1 VARRR
6 RIEDLTAES
15 QQPSSIL
22 GDGDSAIP
30 GEVIFALE
38 PDAAAQMAV
47 SLPTVPARGA
57 AVAAAAGGVES
68 LGVAAVDKA
77 LTRTKLTSITRVH
90 GPSPASVIAGVAT
103 ASDLGLDT
111 TLRARFDGTES
122 AETVAKRLNGLNE
135 VAWAEPNRWRE
146 TTVVPNDPKYPA
158 QWGLARIGCPDAWDL
173 TTGDPSIVV
182 AVVDTGVDLNH
193 PELSPLLVA
202 GQDLVDFPAGATPQ
216 PGWVFEGDF
225 TGVDA
230 TPQDEV
236 GHGTHVAGTICCLSD
251 NGVGVAGVSWNVR
264 LMPVRVLARVRN
276 LATNQ
281 VSGIGSSANIAAGI
295 RWAADNGAR
304 VINMSLGGSGDAR
317 VEREAVA
324 YAISKGVVV
333 VAAMGNDASAAP
345 SYPGAYPSVI
355 GVGATDS
362 SDRRA
367 SFSNTGAWIDVA
379 APGVGIQSTYW
390 DDTYTS
396 LSGTSMATP
405 HVAGVAALILSRN
418 PALTAA
424 QVGDLI
430 RGTAKPLRSD
440 PADPVPNDEYGH
452 GLVQAGEAVKAA
464 APAPVPIPSTMTHP
478 CPPPPPPTRVF
489 VRCPSV
495 IVRCPPPDVIGRLQ
509 RTSPWVLCPPS
520 TNPKVFCVP
529 TVRSPW
535 CPPSEPFWTCPPRSK
550 AFPCVS
556 FPVCPSLPP
565 GCPPNSG
572 FICPSGPVCGDPG
585 LDPGQRLTEAEATD
599 WEGYD
604 PYGYDPYGSGYE

>member
-1 VARRR
+1 MARRR
-6 RIEDLTAES
+6 RIEDLTAEPP
-15 QQPSSIL
+15 QPSSIL
-22 GDGDSAIP
+22 GDGDTAIP

-38 PDAAAQMAV
+38 PDAAAQVAV

-57 AVAAAAGGVES
+57 LAAAVGGTES

-77 LTRTKLTSITRVH
+77 LTRTKLTSIARVH
-90 GPSPASVIAGVAT
+90 GPSPASVVAGVAT

-122 AETVAKRLNGLNE
+122 PETVAKRLSGLAE

-146 TTVVPNDPKYPA
+146 ATVVPNDPKYPA

-193 PELSPLLVA
+193 PELAPLLVA
-202 GQDLVDFPAGATPQ
+202 GQDLVDFPPGATPQ

-251 NGVGVAGVSWNVR
+251 NGVGVAGVSWNAR

-276 LATNQ
+276 LGNNQ

-304 VINMSLGGSGDAR
+304 VINMSLGGGGDAR

-324 YAISKGVVV
+324 YAVSKGVVV

-345 SYPGAYPSVI
+345 SYPAAYPSVI
-355 GVGATDS
+355 AVGATDS

-379 APGVGIQSTYW
+379 APGVGVQSTYW

-418 PALTAA
+418 PTLTAA

-430 RGTAKPLRSD
+430 RGTAKPLRRD

-452 GLVQAGEAVKAA
+452 GLVQAGEAVKAT
-464 APAPVPIPSTMTHP
+464 APAVVPIPSTMTHP
-478 CPPPPPPTRVF
+478 CPPWSPRTKVF

-495 IVRCPPPDVIGRLQ
+495 LVPCDHPGPDPVATIPRIVCWPPPTVDF
-509 RTSPWVLCPPS
+509 PCPRS
-520 TNPKVFCVP
+520 RVVVTCVP
-529 TVRSPW
+529 RS
-535 CPPSEPFWTCPPRSK
+535 RVI
-550 AFPCVS
+550 PCGS
-556 FPVCPSLPP
+556 SPVCPSLPP
-565 GCPPNSG
+565 GCPTHSG
-572 FICPSGPVCGDPG
+572 FICPSGPVCGDPR
-585 LDPGQRLTEAEATD
+585 LDPGRRQRQADVEAAD
-599 WEGYD
+599 WESYD
-604 PYGYDPYGSGYE
+604 PYGYDPYSGGYE

>member
-1 VARRR
+1 MARRR
-6 RIEDLTAES
+6 RIEDLTAEPP
-15 QQPSSIL
+15 QPSSIL
-22 GDGDSAIP
+22 GDGDTAIP

-38 PDAAAQMAV
+38 PGAAAQMAV

-57 AVAAAAGGVES
+57 LAAIADGVDA

-77 LTRTKLTSITRVH
+77 LTRTKLKSITRVH
-90 GPSPASVIAGVAT
+90 GPSPTSVVAGVAT

-111 TLRARFDGTES
+111 TLRVRYDGPES
-122 AETVAKRLNGLNE
+122 AETVAKRLNGLDE

-193 PELSPLLVA
+193 PELAPLLVA
-202 GQDLVDFPAGATPQ
+202 GQDLVDFPPGATPQ

-251 NGVGVAGVSWNVR
+251 NGVGVAGVSWDVR

-304 VINMSLGGSGDAR
+304 VINMSLGGGGDAQ

-324 YAISKGVVV
+324 YAVSKGAVV

-345 SYPGAYPSVI
+345 FYPAAYPSVI
-355 GVGATDS
+355 AVGATDS

-379 APGVGIQSTYW
+379 APGVDVQSTYW

-430 RGTAKPLRSD
+430 RGTAKALRRD
-440 PADPVPNDEYGH
+440 PTDPVPNEEYGH

-464 APAPVPIPSTMTHP
+464 APASAAGPPTLGI
-478 CPPPPPPTRVF
+478 CPPLKPPASVLMRCRSVVVSCQPPPDLFPVPPPTF
-489 VRCPSV
+489 PGV
-495 IVRCPPPDVIGRLQ
+495 ICQPPTL
-509 RTSPWVLCPPS
+509 T
-520 TNPKVFCVP
+520 
-529 TVRSPW
+529 SPW
-535 CPPSEPFWTCPPRSK
+535 CPPSRVVITCHPRSK
-550 AFPCVS
+550 VLPCVS
-556 FPVCPSLPP
+556 FPVCQSAFT
-565 GCPPNSG
+565 CR
-572 FICPSGPVCGDPG
+572 SGPVCGDVG
-585 LDPGQRLTEAEATD
+585 LDPGRGLRPAGAEAMD